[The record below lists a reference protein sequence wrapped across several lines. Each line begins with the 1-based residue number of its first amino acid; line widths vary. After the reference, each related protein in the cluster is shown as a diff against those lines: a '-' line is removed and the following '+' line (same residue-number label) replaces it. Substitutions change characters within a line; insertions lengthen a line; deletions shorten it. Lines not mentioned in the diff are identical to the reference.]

1 MTLLVVLYQ
10 QIGHFVFINLS
21 SRFFITVEQTMNIKN
36 WSLMTIILVVFLT
49 ASYLIFYGYKNAQ
62 IVYVRTAEAIDNH
75 KLKNRL
81 LNTMYIASEER
92 SVILLRMQIE
102 EDAFKLDR
110 MNMQMGEQA
119 RIFLEARLELFTLEL
134 SEKEEEILEEQRTAA
149 MINAPLQ
156 DQVAKLYIEEQRA
169 AATKL
174 LIEQALPGQHA
185 MRNHIIRTIAEY
197 DKESAQLIEDIRLN
211 FEENNR
217 ISLFLGAL
225 LAFTSI
231 VIIIIVMTRLTRQE
245 EEKLKQALKQAEQ
258 ANHAKSEFLSRMSHE
273 LRTPLHAIIAFSDLI
288 LYEKD
293 LDPKLEKHIQ
303 HIYKAGGHLLALI
316 DDVLDL
322 ARIESGKISITVKP
336 INLQTVLEEC
346 DSLIK
351 PIALESGVEIA
362 FDSHVDYIVDADHTG
377 LKQALLNLLS
387 NAVKYNQKPG
397 SITVSYEV
405 KNNKRLRINV
415 MDTGMGLSSKQQQQ
429 LFTPFERLGA
439 EFSEVKGTGIGLT
452 ITREL
457 INMMG
462 GAVGVESIEGKG
474 SNFWLELLLSN
485 GKATSPQTTIKR
497 KASYSQESKNI
508 VYVEDDPINAHLLSG
523 IIDKMT
529 KHKLMIATTGTEGLE
544 LILQQ
549 LPDLVLLDINLPD
562 ISGYEVLEQM
572 RAHPKAKNIPA
583 IAITANAMMNDVE
596 RGEKAGFD
604 DYMVKPVRAY
614 ELLKSIQVIIE
625 DS

>member
-1 MTLLVVLYQ
+1 
-10 QIGHFVFINLS
+10 
-21 SRFFITVEQTMNIKN
+21 MNIKN
-36 WSLMTIILVVFLT
+36 WSLFTIILVVFLT
-49 ASYLIFYGYKNAQ
+49 ASYLIFYGYKNAE
-62 IVYVRTAEAIDNH
+62 IVYERTAQAIDNH
-75 KLKNRL
+75 QLKNRL

-92 SVILLRMQIE
+92 SVILLKMQIE
-102 EDAFKLDR
+102 KDAFKLDR

-119 RIFLEARLELFTLEL
+119 RIFLETRQRLFTLAL
-134 SEKEEEILEEQRTAA
+134 SSKEKEILEEQKIAA
-149 MINAPLQ
+149 MKNAPLQ
-156 DQVAKLYIEEQRA
+156 DHVAKLFIEEQHE

-174 LIEQALPGQHA
+174 LIEHAIPGQHT

-197 DKESAQLIEDIRLN
+197 DNESTQLIENIRLN

-288 LYEKD
+288 LYEKN
-293 LDPKLEKHIQ
+293 LEPKLEKHIQ
-303 HIYKAGGHLLALI
+303 HIYKAGGHLLTLI

-322 ARIESGKISITVKP
+322 ARIESGKLSIAIKP
-336 INLQTVLEEC
+336 VNLQAVVEEC
-346 DSLIK
+346 ESLIK
-351 PIALESGVEIA
+351 PIAQESEVEIS
-362 FDSHVDYIVDADHTG
+362 FDTNISYIVNADHTS

-397 SITVSYEV
+397 AITVSYEV
-405 KNNKRLRINV
+405 KYNKRLRINV
-415 MDTGMGLSSKQQQQ
+415 LDTGKGLSSEQQQQ
-429 LFTPFERLGA
+429 LFQPFERLGA
-439 EFSEVKGTGIGLT
+439 EFSQVKGTGIGLT

-457 INMMG
+457 VKMMG
-462 GAVGVESIEGKG
+462 GSVGADSVEGKG
-474 SNFWLELLLSN
+474 SNFWIELMLSDE
-485 GKATSPQTTIKR
+485 KAASLPATAQR
-497 KASYSQESKNI
+497 KDSYSQQSINI

-529 KHKLMIATTGTEGLE
+529 SHNLMIARTGTEGLG

-562 ISGYEVLEQM
+562 MDGYEVLEKM
-572 RAHPKAKNIPA
+572 RAHPQTKNIPT

-596 RGEKAGFD
+596 RGERAGFN
-604 DYMVKPVRAY
+604 DYMVKPVKAY
-614 ELLKSIQVIIE
+614 ELLKSIEVILE
-625 DS
+625 DV